1 MTDAEVLSNLKSLRK
16 ERGLT
21 QRALA
26 QNASCSEVMILRYEN
41 QHAQPST
48 RTMARLK
55 AALGIVAKERDGND
69 GVSRSIRHSFHLRPD
84 VSVFLDLPEDLTRS
98 EADRLAGFILSL
110 SFQEKARDPG

>member
-48 RTMARLK
+48 RTMTRLR
-55 AALGIVAKERDGND
+55 AALGVIAKERSGDD
-69 GVSRSIRHSFHLRPD
+69 GVSRSIRHSFHLRSN
-84 VSVFLDLPEDLTRS
+84 VSVFFDLPEDLTRS
-98 EADRLAGFILSL
+98 EADRLAGFIRSL
-110 SFQEKARDPG
+110 PFQEKVRDPG